1 MRKPRYTRSLMPR
14 SLPLLLVVCFLE
26 ISCGYIGSPLPPLA
40 NVPSPVTLL
49 AAVQRGDKIIV
60 HFKLPTTTTETVA
73 IKTPLKLDLRMAEST
88 DAPFQPGE
96 FVSKATVIPPGD
108 VQGGMA
114 TYAIPTVQWNGKRVT
129 IAARVAGTN
138 GKESNWSVL
147 EPLAIVPPP
156 EKPGK
161 PRLEPAPDGFHVSW
175 DGAPGEFRVFR
186 RGAEEKS
193 FAAVATVEQANFT
206 DKTAEY
212 GTVYTYM
219 VQRIVKLGVH
229 QEAESELSDEATETL
244 KDTFPPATPA
254 GVRASPAAGSVEL
267 SWDRN
272 SEADLAGYRI
282 YRAVA
287 GAPLERLAEVT
298 QVPSYSDRTVESGK
312 RYRYAVSAF
321 DKAGNESQQSA
332 AAEITAQ

>member
-1 MRKPRYTRSLMPR
+1 MPR
-14 SLPLLLVVCFLE
+14 SLPVLLVVCLME

-60 HFKLPTTTTETVA
+60 HFKLPTTTTETVD
-73 IKTPLKLDLRMAEST
+73 IKTSLKLDLRIAEST
-88 DAPFQPGE
+88 EAPFQPGE
-96 FVSKATVIPPGD
+96 FASKATVIPPGD
-108 VQGGMA
+108 LQGGMA
-114 TYAIPTVQWNGKRVT
+114 MYAVPTAQWNGKRVT
-129 IAARVAGTN
+129 IAARVAGSN

-156 EKPGK
+156 QKPGK
-161 PRLEPAPDGFHVSW
+161 PRLEAAADGFHVTW

-186 RGAEEKS
+186 RGADEKS
-193 FAAVATVEQANFT
+193 FTPVANVEQPSYT

-212 GTVYTYM
+212 GTAYTYM

-244 KDTFPPATPA
+244 KDTFPPAGPA
-254 GVRASPAAGSVEL
+254 AVRASPAAGSVEL

-287 GAPLERLAEVT
+287 GGAFEKLAEVT

-321 DKAGNESQQSA
+321 DKAGNESQHSA